1 MRTILEFSYS
11 SNFSNFCEY
20 RQNAYF
26 GGKT

>member
-11 SNFSNFCEY
+11 SDFSNFCEY

-26 GGKT
+26 EGKT